1 MNPTDIRDTI
11 TGLLRDIAP
20 EVDPRDL
27 DPGADLRD
35 ELDLDSMDM
44 LTLIAGIERE
54 LGVTVPERD
63 YPQVRT
69 LDGAVAYVE
78 AHRTATPG

>member
-1 MNPTDIRDTI
+1 MNPTDPHQVILE
-11 TGLLRDIAP
+11 LLRDIAP
-20 EVDPRDL
+20 EADPTEL
-27 DPGADLRD
+27 DSSVDLRD
-35 ELDLDSMDM
+35 ELDLDSMDL

-69 LDGAVAYVE
+69 LADIVAYVE
-78 AHRTATPG
+78 AHRTSTSP

>member
-1 MNPTDIRDTI
+1 MTTTDPRAAILD
-11 TGLLRDIAP
+11 LLRAIAP
-20 EVDPRDL
+20 EAATADL

-35 ELDLDSMDM
+35 ELDLDSMDL

-63 YPQVRT
+63 YGQVHT
-69 LDGAVAYVE
+69 LDAAVDYV
-78 AHRTATPG
+78 TARRGTSSR